1 MRWKFFLLA
10 MAAAAMMSP
19 AQAKLVVSKKATK
32 NVDCEAGVCIANG
45 HSAVLNVND
54 LESMLIASDVTL
66 QSGSHAKDIQIDTAL
81 DWASTRRLT
90 LDSFGAI
97 DFERPVTVNGT
108 GAVTLTT
115 NDGGSIG
122 ALSFGAKGKLTFRDT
137 SSSLIINGAAYVL
150 AADIATLAADI
161 EAQSSG
167 NFALASDYDA
177 SPDGTYLYTPIDD
190 LGGNFEGLGN
200 TISHFKLIDTH
211 TSNENTALFFS
222 VSGSLSDLRLSK
234 VKVKG
239 TGRGLTAALV
249 GDCFGTISNVEVD
262 ATVEGSFAIAVGGI
276 CGDLFGTMT
285 GSHSSGSVTGER
297 SGTHA
302 GIVGGLVGY
311 NGGSISRSYS
321 TADVTGV
328 KSWIAGGLVGES
340 AATIDRSFATGA
352 VRLDEGVRAGG
363 LVGWGSSG
371 SVTNSYATGFTG
383 GNADVTVGGLIGAN
397 QSAVTNSY
405 ASGAVAAGSNSLV
418 GGLIGNDT
426 GTSDLTDTYWDITT
440 SGQSHGV
447 GNNTAYPGVTGLTT
461 EQFQAGLP
469 AGFDPQIWAENPSIN
484 GGLPYLLSNPQD

>member
-10 MAAAAMMSP
+10 IAAAAVMSP
-19 AQAKLVVSKKATK
+19 AQAALTISNNPTK
-32 NVDCEAGVCIANG
+32 NVTCGGGVCTATKAR
-45 HSAVLNVND
+45 AVLNAAD
-54 LESMLIASDVTL
+54 LAAMLASSDIAVVSGHKARDIDVTV
-66 QSGSHAKDIQIDTAL
+66 AL
-81 DWASTRRLT
+81 DWASIHRLT

-115 NDGGSIG
+115 NDGGAGG

-177 SPDGTYLYTPIDD
+177 SPDGTYVFTPIDD
-190 LGGNFEGLGN
+190 VSGNFEGLGN

-211 TSNENTALFFS
+211 TSNQNTALFFS
-222 VSGSLSDLRLSK
+222 VSGTLSDLRLSK

-239 TGRGLTAALV
+239 TGRGSTAGLV
-249 GDCFGTISNVEVD
+249 GDCFGTISNVEVEG
-262 ATVEGSFAIAVGGI
+262 TIEGSYALEVGGI
-276 CGDLFGTMT
+276 CGGFSGTMT

-297 SGTHA
+297 TSQHSGY
-302 GIVGGLVGY
+302 VGGLAGY

-321 TADVTGV
+321 TADVTGI
-328 KSWIAGGLVGES
+328 KSWFAGGLVGGS
-340 AATIDRSFATGA
+340 AGTIDRSFATGA
-352 VRLDEGVRAGG
+352 VRLNEGGPAGG
-363 LVGWGSSG
+363 LVGYGFSG

-383 GNADVTVGGLIGAN
+383 GNAGVQVGGLIGLNHA
-397 QSAVTNSY
+397 AVANSY
-405 ASGAVAAGSNSLV
+405 ASGAVAAGSGSNV
-418 GGLIGNDT
+418 GGLIGDDL
-426 GTSDLTDTYWDITT
+426 GSSDLTNTYWDITT

-469 AGFDPQIWAENPSIN
+469 SGFDPSIWAEDPAIN
-484 GGLPYLLSNPQD
+484 GGLPYLLPTPQ